1 MTFPTI
7 RPKAQ
12 PGPSAG
18 IKRPS
23 LQHKRYPGF
32 VLENS
37 ETGRANTVR
46 RQALSKAAV

>member
-7 RPKAQ
+7 RPKAN

-23 LQHKRYPGF
+23 MALKRYPGF
-32 VLENS
+32 VLENQQ
-37 ETGRANTVR
+37 TGQASTLR